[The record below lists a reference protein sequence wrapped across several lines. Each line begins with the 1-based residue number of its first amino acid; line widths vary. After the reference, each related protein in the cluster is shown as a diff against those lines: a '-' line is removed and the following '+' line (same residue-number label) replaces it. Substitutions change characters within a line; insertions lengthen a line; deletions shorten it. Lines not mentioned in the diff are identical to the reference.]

1 MVRVLVDL
9 LFFTGKRGGTE
20 TVARELYSRLGDV
33 DDLEVVGFASR
44 ELIAKGAPWFPGR
57 LVDSGLSTDNRAQW
71 LRGELLDVNR
81 AARREGVDL
90 IHAPANFG
98 PVRPPVPLVLT
109 LHDVLAFKRPEFL
122 PSRLAAGPTRA
133 LIRGAAR
140 SAAQVVTDSIDA
152 KQDIH
157 EIFGLPDDRVTVVYP
172 GSSGLKP
179 TPFEGRS
186 RDRLFS
192 LGNRMKHKN
201 FPRLIE
207 ALSLIDRDR
216 RPILT
221 ISGSHGDDPLKQ
233 DVARLGLEEWVD
245 LRSWLERDEVEDLYA
260 TSTAVVFPTLFE
272 GFGLPVLE
280 AMERGCPVLC
290 SDIPVLREVGG
301 AAATYF
307 DPLDPAAIARAIER
321 ALEDEGHRRTQ
332 VAAGYDQA
340 IKFSWND
347 LAEQMLEVFRD
358 VAASSSGHART
369 AR

>member
-20 TVARELYSRLGDV
+20 TVARELYSRLGAV

-44 ELIAKGAPWFPGR
+44 ELLSKGAPWFPGR
-57 LVDSGLSTDNRAQW
+57 LIDSGLSTDNRAQW

-81 AARREGVDL
+81 AARREGADL

-122 PSRLAAGPTRA
+122 PSRVAAPPTRA

-140 SAAQVVTDSIDA
+140 SATRIVTDSLEA

-157 EIFGLPDDRVTVVYP
+157 DIFGLPDERVTVVYP

-179 TPFEGRS
+179 TPFEGR
-186 RDRLFS
+186 RPGRLFS

-201 FPRLIE
+201 FPLLIE
-207 ALSLIDRDR
+207 ALSLIERDR
-216 RPILT
+216 RPVLT
-221 ISGSHGDDPLKQ
+221 ISGSHGDDPLKRDVERFALQ
-233 DVARLGLEEWVD
+233 DWVD
-245 LRSWLERDEVEDLYA
+245 LRSWLEREEVEELYA

-307 DPLDPAAIARAIER
+307 DPNDPAAIARAIER
-321 ALEDEGHRRTQ
+321 ALDDESRRREQ
-332 VAAGYDQA
+332 VAAGYVQA
-340 IKFSWND
+340 VKFSWD
-347 LAEQMLEVFRD
+347 GLAEQMLEVFRD
-358 VAASSSGHART
+358 VAAAPNGSSRT

>member
-1 MVRVLVDL
+1 MLVDL

-20 TVARELYSRLGDV
+20 TVARELYGRLAEA
-33 DDLEVVGFASR
+33 DDMEFVGFASK
-44 ELIAKGAPWFPGR
+44 ELALKGAPWFPGR
-57 LVDSGLSTDNRAQW
+57 LIDSGLSTDNRAQW
-71 LRGELLDVNR
+71 LRGELFEVNR
-81 AARREGVDL
+81 AARRERADL

-122 PSRLAAGPTRA
+122 PSRIAAPPTRA

-140 SAAQVVTDSIDA
+140 SATKIVTDSADA
-152 KQDIH
+152 KRDIH
-157 EIFGLPDDRVTVVYP
+157 EIFGFPDDRVSVVYP

-179 TPFEGRS
+179 TPFAQR
-186 RDRLFS
+186 RPDRLFS

-207 ALSLIDRDR
+207 ALSLIAPEDR
-216 RPILT
+216 PTLT
-221 ISGSHGDDPLKQ
+221 ISGSHGDDPLRADVERFGLQ
-233 DVARLGLEEWVD
+233 DWVD
-245 LRSWLERDEVEDLYA
+245 LRSWLERDEVEELYA

-301 AAATYF
+301 DAVTYF
-307 DPLDPAAIARAIER
+307 DPTRPAAIAAVIEA
-321 ALEDEGHRRTQ
+321 ALADPALRERQTE
-332 VAAGYDQA
+332 AGYDQA
-340 IKFSWND
+340 VKFSWD
-347 LAEQMLEVFRD
+347 ALAEQMLQVFRD
-358 VAASSSGHART
+358 VAAGSSR
-369 AR
+369 R